1 MIQIVDES
9 WRTDDS
15 EVRPSGASVRRDE
28 KMPQATDLRGTPY
41 TGVSPNYVEQPRGT
55 VDLPRNV
62 GQARDDHRFLVVAYI
77 VAVIFPVIGI
87 LIALYTAVAERTAAI
102 RRHAIA
108 IAGVAL
114 IAGGGYFVAISAITS
129 SQQDRNVVGDL
140 RLLLDSNSIPYDDI
154 GGCVQQSGN
163 QYICAVTQN
172 GQPISAQV
180 TDDGKDIYEQGISP

>member
-1 MIQIVDES
+1 
-9 WRTDDS
+9 
-15 EVRPSGASVRRDE
+15 
-28 KMPQATDLRGTPY
+28 MPQATDLRGTPY
-41 TGVSPNYVEQPRGT
+41 TGVSPNYVEQPTHVEQPRGA
-55 VDLPRNV
+55 VGLPRNV
-62 GQARDDHRFLVVAYI
+62 GRARDDHRFLVVAYV

-129 SQQDRNVVGDL
+129 SQQEHNVVGDL

-172 GQPISAQV
+172 GQRISAQV
-180 TDDGKDIYEQGISP
+180 TDDGKDIYEQGMSP